1 VDSVVVVGGGA
12 AGLAAAETL
21 RSEGYAGALTM
32 VCDEPEL
39 PYDRPPL
46 SKQVLTG
53 AWDPDRTRF
62 REAAHYAGLGIRLVR
77 GRAGALDVDDRTVYL
92 SDEYPLR
99 YDGLIIAT
107 GVRPR
112 RLPAGHELGGVHVL
126 RDHPDVAALRAA
138 FARAP
143 RVVIVGGGF
152 LGMEVAA
159 AARGLGLAVTV
170 VEPLAQPMIRQVG
183 PMIGAEV
190 ARLHREHGVDLRT
203 GVGVSRLLGGADA
216 PGDATGTGTGT
227 AAPASVTGV
236 ALTDGTVVP
245 ADCVLVAIG
254 AVPAT
259 DWLAGS
265 GLVIGDGVEC
275 DEYCRAAPGVYA
287 AGDVASWVNPRYARR
302 MRVEHR
308 MNATEQ
314 GSAAAVNLLTGN
326 LRPFAPLPYFWSDQ
340 YNVKLQVHGHP
351 ADGAEIAIED
361 GSPADGK
368 FVALYRK
375 DGAPTAA
382 LGWNSP
388 ARLIRYRKL
397 LLG

>member
-1 VDSVVVVGGGA
+1 MDSVLIVGGGA
-12 AGLAAAETL
+12 AGLAAVETL
-21 RSEGYAGALTM
+21 RAEGYAGALTM

-53 AWDPDRTRF
+53 AWDPERTRF
-62 REAAHYAGLGIRLVR
+62 REAAHYAELGVRLVR
-77 GRAGALDVDDRTVYL
+77 GRAGTLDADARTVYL
-92 SDEYPLR
+92 SDGYPLR
-99 YDGLIIAT
+99 FDGLIIAT

-112 RLPAGHELGGVHVL
+112 RLPAGHELAGVHVL

-138 FARAP
+138 FAGTP

-159 AARGLGLAVTV
+159 SARGLGLDVTV
-170 VEPLAQPMIRQVG
+170 IEPLAQPMIRQVG
-183 PMIGAEV
+183 PMVGAEV

-203 GVGVSRLLGGADA
+203 GLGVTGLT
-216 PGDATGTGTGT
+216 GDGVA
-227 AAPASVTGV
+227 VTGV
-236 ALTDGTVVP
+236 ALTDGSVVP
-245 ADCVLVAIG
+245 AECVLVAIG

-259 DWLAGS
+259 DWLGTS
-265 GLVIGDGVEC
+265 GLTIGDGVEC
-275 DEYCRAAPGVYA
+275 DEFCRAAPGIYA
-287 AGDVASWVNPRYARR
+287 AGDVASWVNPRYQRR
-302 MRVEHR
+302 MRLEHR

-314 GSAAAVNLLTGN
+314 GSAAAVNLLKGDV
-326 LRPFAPLPYFWSDQ
+326 RPFAPLPYFWSDQ
-340 YNVKLQVHGHP
+340 YTVKIQVHGHVT
-351 ADGAEIAIED
+351 DGGELSIED

-368 FVALYRK
+368 FVALYRE
-375 DGAPTAA
+375 DGAPTAV